1 MADKPRQQKPLMG
14 GKPNRPN
21 YQLLIIVVLITV
33 VFGFSYFSRS
43 NSAKDITWHRFEQ
56 MVLANDVKR
65 VVLVKNL
72 ELVEVTL
79 KPEAL
84 QNTKYKIDLEEQS
97 PFFK

>member
-33 VFGFSYFSRS
+33 VFGFSYFTKNS
-43 NSAKDITWHRFEQ
+43 SAKTIPMKRFEQ

-65 VVLVKNL
+65 VVLIKNQDV
-72 ELVEVTL
+72 VEVTL

-84 QNTKYKIDLEEQS
+84 QNTKYRLI
-97 PFFK
+97 